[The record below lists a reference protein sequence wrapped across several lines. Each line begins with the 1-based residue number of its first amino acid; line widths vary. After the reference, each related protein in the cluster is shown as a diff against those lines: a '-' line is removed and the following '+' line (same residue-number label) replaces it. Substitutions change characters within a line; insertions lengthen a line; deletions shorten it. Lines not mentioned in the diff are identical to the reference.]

1 MTKKILMIGAGM
13 AGLSAGI
20 HACRNGY
27 DVELFEMHN
36 LPGGLCTA
44 WDRKGYTFD
53 GCIHWLVGSKPGSQ
67 FNSLWREVGAL
78 ENTKIINHEIFMTI
92 ENGKGNILNIYSDL
106 DRLQTHLLE
115 LAPEDEL
122 AIKHLIDAA
131 KTMSQ
136 IELPLEKPDE
146 FFRFWDIP
154 VMMVRMMPLFKVLG
168 RFSRITV
175 AEFLDELKNPFLKDA
190 LALVLPIDYTMTSLI
205 GTLASLHSNDAG
217 FPEGGSLPLARSL
230 EKCFLDLGGKIHYNS
245 RVKQILVSENLA
257 YGLILENGSE
267 VQGDYIISAADMH
280 STLYDLLGG
289 KYLTP
294 LIKDSFANLSSYS
307 SAQVNLGV
315 DVDLSSEDKRLVV
328 KLDNPI
334 DLGCGP
340 NRYLYLTNYT
350 FDPTLAPAG
359 KSVLS
364 AMVYSSYEYWGSP
377 TGKKERYREK
387 KEQLAEKLTR
397 AAVKRFPAIKDKIEV
412 TDVVTPLTYNRY
424 TAVWKGAYMAWIVP
438 PSAGRFN
445 IPRKLPD
452 LENFFMAGQW
462 VSPPAGLPGSM
473 LTGRHL
479 IQVLCRR
486 DKKPFI
492 RQ

>member
-1 MTKKILMIGAGM
+1 MTKKILIVGAGI

-20 HACRNGY
+20 HGCRNGY
-27 DVELFEMHN
+27 SVELFEMHN
-36 LPGGLCTA
+36 QPGGLCAA

-67 FNSLWREVGAL
+67 FNRLWHEVGAL
-78 ENTKIINHEIFMTI
+78 KDTKIIDHEIFMTI
-92 ENGKGNILNIYSDL
+92 ENGNGKSLHIYSDL
-106 DRLQTHLLE
+106 DRLQTQLLE
-115 LAPEDEL
+115 LAPEDE
-122 AIKHLIDAA
+122 IPVKQLIDAA
-131 KTMSQ
+131 KTMSKLD
-136 IELPLEKPDE
+136 LPLEKPDE

-154 VMMVRMMPLFKVLG
+154 VMMVKMMPLFKILG

-175 AEFLDELKNPFLKDA
+175 AEFIAELKNPFLKEA
-190 LALVLPIDYTMTSLI
+190 LARILPVNYTMTSLI
-205 GTLASLHSNDAG
+205 STLASLHGKDAG
-217 FPEGGSLPLARSL
+217 FPEGGSLPFALAL
-230 EKCFLDLGGKIHYNS
+230 EKCFLDLGGRIHYNS
-245 RVKQILVSENLA
+245 KVNQIIIRDNQA
-257 YGLILENGSE
+257 YGLRLGDGKEI
-267 VQGDYIISAADMH
+267 QGDYIISAADLH
-280 STLYDLLGG
+280 STLYELLGG

-294 LIKDSFANLSSYS
+294 LIKDSFANLPCYT

-315 DVDLSSEDKRLVV
+315 DVDLSREDKRLVV
-328 KLDNPI
+328 RLDNPI
-334 DLGCGP
+334 DLGSGP
-340 NRYLYLTNYT
+340 NRYAYLTNYS

-359 KSVLS
+359 KSALS
-364 AMVYSSYEYWGSP
+364 AMVYSAYEYWGSP
-377 TGKKERYREK
+377 TGNKERYREK
-387 KEQLAEKLTR
+387 KEQLAEKLTK

-452 LENFFMAGQW
+452 LDHFYLAGQW

-479 IQVLCRR
+479 IQVLCRK
-486 DKKPFI
+486 DKKRFVSN
-492 RQ
+492 